1 MDTLPV
7 KDWRPIMMK
16 RITKHMKTIKY
27 KEGYEFEKSENDLD
41 PMSEKPQ
48 LSITLKKP
56 PCYFTIQYQ
65 NTWKETIRIINA
77 KITFD
82 AQTFCC
88 EICEDE
94 DNSKKTVSCNRC
106 AKRTCL
112 KCYVQTVKANR
123 GQSKCCFCRY
133 TIGAQLPARFLLD
146 TTNTDF
152 DVSGIN
158 EVINRPTP
166 ETARNKEANLISR
179 WWRDVYYELDENDYN
194 MEDVFSMLEIK
205 AELENDNCLR
215 KQSYIGYRGLH
226 DFSGYRIIMKNIVE
240 NYYWNRHDFNCAS
253 ARGKLHLFEYKRDNC
268 EYRPSEYR
276 DFLKSWTKAKIVAYC
291 KMNGI
296 KKYSKYN
303 KAELITYIMKYDF

>member
-7 KDWRPIMMK
+7 KDWRTIMMK

-27 KEGYEFEKSENDLD
+27 KGGYEFEKPENDLD

-65 NTWKETIRIINA
+65 NTWKETIRVINA

-158 EVINRPTP
+158 EVINRPRP

-179 WWRDVYYELDENDYN
+179 WWRDVYYDLEEYDMRID
-194 MEDVFSMLEIK
+194 DVFSILEIK
-205 AELENDNCLR
+205 RDLGNDNRLR
-215 KQSYIGYRGLH
+215 EQPYKGHESFGNRLNLKDIQ
-226 DFSGYRIIMKNIVE
+226 E
-240 NYYWNRHDFNCAS
+240 NYYWNNHDFNCAR
-253 ARGKLHLFEYKRDNC
+253 ANGKLHLFEYERDFS
-268 EYRPSEYR
+268 EYYPSEYR
-276 DFLKSWTKAKIVAYC
+276 DFLKYVTKAEIVAYC